1 MLKDHPMRRQIRL
14 ISLCLSCLMIAA
26 SPITVNAHQG
36 ASGII
41 KQRMDNFT
49 QARGQMKQIN
59 AALRAGDLPAVAE
72 ITSQMMAWAD
82 KMTDA
87 FPEGS
92 DGAPSEASPAIWQ
105 DADGFAAAIARYD
118 AAIDG
123 LYKAA
128 RANDDSA
135 ALTGFKALGASCKSC
150 HRAYRK

>member
-1 MLKDHPMRRQIRL
+1 MITAAP
-14 ISLCLSCLMIAA
+14 ISVS
-26 SPITVNAHQG
+26 AHQG
-36 ASGII
+36 ASGIV
-41 KQRMDNFT
+41 KERMDNFS
-49 QARGQMKQIN
+49 QARSQMKQIN

-82 KMTDA
+82 EMQDA

-105 DADGFAAAIARYD
+105 DAEGFAAAIARYD

-128 RANDDSA
+128 DANDDSA
-135 ALTGFKALGASCKSC
+135 ALASFKTLGASCKSC

>member
-1 MLKDHPMRRQIRL
+1 MRYHLSVIC
-14 ISLCLSCLMIAA
+14 LCLSSLMITAA
-26 SPITVNAHQG
+26 PIAVSAHQG
-36 ASGII
+36 ASGIV
-41 KQRMDNFT
+41 KERMDNFS
-49 QARGQMKQIN
+49 QARSQMKQIN

-82 KMTDA
+82 EMQDA

-92 DGAPSEASPAIWQ
+92 DDAPSEASPAIWQ
-105 DADGFAAAIARYD
+105 DAEGFAAAIARYD

-128 RANDDSA
+128 DANDDSA
-135 ALTGFKALGASCKSC
+135 ALASFKTLGASCKSC